1 MSTEQTVTE
10 QQETRVGLG
19 SALGTEAGS
28 STERDAR
35 PTRSTGGSSYCCPPR
50 TVLVDCINGPRP
62 FAGLSAWFTEPKPVV
77 ETPGEKG
84 KPLFQSFLK
93 KRRVGG
99 GHALDIEDVVADHVA
114 ECVAVLSPDLGHQHM
129 VARRGI

>member
-62 FAGLSAWFTEPKPVV
+62 FAELSAWFTEPKPVV

-99 GHALDIEDVVADHVA
+99 GHALDVEDLVADDITQR
-114 ECVAVLSPDLGHQHM
+114 VAVLSANFSHQHM
-129 VARRGI
+129 VSR